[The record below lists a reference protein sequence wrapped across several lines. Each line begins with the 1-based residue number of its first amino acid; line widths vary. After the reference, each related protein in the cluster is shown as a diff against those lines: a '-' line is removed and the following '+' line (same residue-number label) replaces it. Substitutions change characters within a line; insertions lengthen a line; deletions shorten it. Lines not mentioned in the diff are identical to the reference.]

1 MGYKQDSDDKV
12 RFLLLMIGWL
22 YAATAWAASP
32 GGTDLLTACSH
43 ALKNNFADVEGAMCT
58 YYVTPCDCAAVR
70 EAGVPRVCLPDD
82 VPVETLAHKVVDGLV
97 ASPDLQLRTAA
108 AAAGEILSV
117 DYPCHGN

>member
-1 MGYKQDSDDKV
+1 
-12 RFLLLMIGWL
+12 MIGWL

-32 GGTDLLTACSH
+32 GGADLLAACSY
-43 ALKNNFADVEGAMCT
+43 ALQNGFVHVEGAMCT

-82 VPVETLAHKVVDGLV
+82 IRVEMLARKVVEGLK
-97 ASPDLQLRTAA
+97 AHPELQLRTAA

-117 DYPCHGN
+117 DYPCHGH